1 MSCCN
6 LKYIPERLHYKND
19 SLIIESF
26 FVKDT
31 LFRRI
36 KEDLKIN
43 PFNVSLTDL
52 SHNIGVNNTVEIS
65 KSKDVLFCLK
75 EDDLEEVYF
84 NEFPIQLEI
93 ISLNENNNYDKNLV
107 CDKNKSLKVRILL
120 KHDPICCMYPHC
132 VFQFFIYDAENC
144 EIEVTF
150 SNYKTTIG
158 HNKYKYL
165 RDKIRQELGSM
176 IIKEEISYQ
185 DI

>member
-1 MSCCN
+1 MNCCN

-19 SLIIESF
+19 SVIIESF
-26 FVKDT
+26 FIKDT

-36 KEDLKIN
+36 TEELKDN

-52 SHNIGVNNTVEIS
+52 SHNIGVNNTIEIS
-65 KSKDVLFCLK
+65 KSKDVLFSLK
-75 EDDLEEVYF
+75 EDEHKEVYE
-84 NEFPIQLEI
+84 NQFPIKLEI
-93 ISLNENNNYDKNLV
+93 ISLNETNGYNKILI
-107 CDKNKSLKVRILL
+107 CDKKENLKVRILL

-132 VFQFFIYDAENC
+132 VFQFFIYDDEDC

-176 IIKEEISYQ
+176 IIKEEISYK
-185 DI
+185 D